1 MAKLKQILFNTEM
14 VQKIMAGKKTETRRA
29 VLPQPE
35 GARFVLDCDE
45 ENRTFDLMCG
55 NNGAGGHQPRPCGD
69 PDAQD
74 EPPVHGALSGV
85 RLGC

>member
-1 MAKLKQILFNTEM
+1 MAKLKPILFNTEM

-45 ENRTFDLMCG
+45 EN
-55 NNGAGGHQPRPCGD
+55 
-69 PDAQD
+69 
-74 EPPVHGALSGV
+74 LS
-85 RLGC
+85 LIHI